1 MYESI
6 PELTECQE
14 CETPVDSELTEC
26 QEYETPVVIE
36 LTESQEYETIVV
48 TELIEFPEYDVTE
61 IYDLSELIT
70 YIALNINPAYVT
82 PCAQQ
87 PDSSQ
92 TCVNS
97 DDDSDIFW

>member
-6 PELTECQE
+6 PELTESQKY
-14 CETPVDSELTEC
+14 ETPVDT
-26 QEYETPVVIE
+26 E
-36 LTESQEYETIVV
+36 LTESQEYETPVD
-48 TELIEFPEYDVTE
+48 TELIECQEYEMPVDTEPIEFEEYDITE

-70 YIALNINPAYVT
+70 YVALNINPAYVT

-92 TCVNS
+92 TCINI
-97 DDDSDIFW
+97 DDDSDTF